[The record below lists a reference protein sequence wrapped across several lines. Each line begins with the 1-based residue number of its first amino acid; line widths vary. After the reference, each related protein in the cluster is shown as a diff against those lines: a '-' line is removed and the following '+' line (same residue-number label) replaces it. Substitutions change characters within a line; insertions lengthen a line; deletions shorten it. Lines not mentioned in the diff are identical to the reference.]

1 MIASFADYVSRAAA
15 GDGRR
20 AVRFACVGLVG
31 VGVNSLVL
39 WLLTE
44 WAHVYYLISSVFA
57 TSAAILS
64 NFVVNHVWTFADVH
78 TSEPT
83 LLRMAKFG
91 AVSIGGLLLSVT
103 ALFCLTHFLGMPY
116 LVANTGAIGAGVL
129 WNYAGNRRWTWAL
142 ESRLVSGHAVAGST
156 WHGLTVRHARRWLRR
171 GTRNRSVLVSAVTG
185 LACFWMLAH
194 LVSALGWLNLV
205 TLAVSVAL
213 SAQSLLS
220 LYLMLYTWEHPAR
233 LAASGGPRSFMTPRL
248 SFSVLLPARHEEAV
262 IAATIRRVL
271 EADYPAD
278 LLETVVICHA
288 DDRATIA
295 EARRAIHELA
305 ADRARVETFS
315 SGPINKPRAL
325 NIGLACTS
333 NQVVTIFDAEDD
345 IDTSIFDVVNTTML
359 RERVRVVQAGVQLMN
374 FRDRWFSV
382 HNVLEYFFWF
392 KSRLHFHARV
402 GMIPL
407 GGNTVFISRDVLEQV
422 GGWDDECLTEDADI
436 GIRLSVL
443 GEPIRVVYD
452 SQHVTREETPLDV
465 GALVR
470 QRTRWHQGFLQVL
483 AKGDWARV
491 PGWRKRGLALLTLAQ
506 PILDAALFASLPFTI
521 AATLVLGVPVPI
533 AMLALLPLYAA
544 ILQLATSLAGTV
556 IFLRTFHNRV
566 SVLLIARMALTHFPY
581 HWLLGVSAIRAVGRH
596 IRGNRTWE
604 KTRHT
609 GAHRER
615 ATEGLREWASPR
627 GTSPTPAA
635 LQSRSPDPPASRP
648 RTSRPQPAGIDVAVW
663 LGTAAVC
670 LAGVAVAGT
679 AAVAGVRIFALVN
692 GAKR

>member
-78 TSEPT
+78 TGEPT

-171 GTRNRSVLVSAVTG
+171 GTRNRSLLVSAVTG
-185 LACFWMLAH
+185 LACFWTLAH

-233 LAASGGPRSFMTPRL
+233 LAASGGPRSFMEPRL

-278 LLETVVICHA
+278 LLEIVVICHA

-295 EARRAIHELA
+295 EARRAIHELS
-305 ADRARVETFS
+305 ADRVRVETFS

-345 IDTSIFDVVNTTML
+345 VDTSIFDVVNTTML

-483 AKGDWARV
+483 
-491 PGWRKRGLALLTLAQ
+491 RKRDWLALPTASQRLLAAYTLSYPFFQGLLTLLW
-506 PILDAALFASLPFTI
+506 PITVAGVLWLRLP
-521 AATLVLGVPVPI
+521 VPVVI
-533 AMLALLPLYAA
+533 ASFLPLYA
-544 ILQLATSLAGTV
+544 LCFQLVASLLGA
-556 IFLRTFHNRV
+556 FLFGREYHARIPVLMPVAMAVTF
-566 SVLLIARMALTHFPY
+566 LPY
-581 HWLLGVSAIRAVGRH
+581 HWLLGLSAARAVYREV
-596 IRGNRTWE
+596 RRQNSWE
-604 KTRHT
+604 KTAHA
-609 GAHRER
+609 GAHRVLPLAHLGLDRAPQAAFARAER
-615 ATEGLREWASPR
+615 QMRESA
-627 GTSPTPAA
+627 
-635 LQSRSPDPPASRP
+635 
-648 RTSRPQPAGIDVAVW
+648 
-663 LGTAAVC
+663 
-670 LAGVAVAGT
+670 
-679 AAVAGVRIFALVN
+679 
-692 GAKR
+692 